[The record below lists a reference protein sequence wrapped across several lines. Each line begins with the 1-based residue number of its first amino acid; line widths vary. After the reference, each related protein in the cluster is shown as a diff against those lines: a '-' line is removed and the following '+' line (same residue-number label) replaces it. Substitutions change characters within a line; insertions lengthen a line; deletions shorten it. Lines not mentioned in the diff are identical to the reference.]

1 MITNE
6 LNERL
11 ITLANTYENE
21 DYFANDP
28 VNFAHAYVDKVDQ
41 EIVGFISSWMAY
53 GNRTQIVRTTRKL
66 LEEISK
72 VSSYDPCMF
81 ITERQWVDMPHAKD
95 EVLYR
100 FYTYGDFYNL
110 CEALYKIYDKHL
122 TMEEAVLASHDK
134 LPPRLKV
141 PATEWVQA
149 VISLFPNVKGVPQ
162 DTKSACKCVCLFLRW
177 MVRCP
182 SPVDLGIW
190 AHIPKRSLL
199 IPLDTHVNR
208 MARQLGLLQ
217 ATKGANMKAVLE
229 LTANCRQIF
238 PDDPTRADY
247 ALFGYGIT
255 HKNYEDTKKITEKA
269 I

>member
-6 LNERL
+6 LKERL
-11 ITLANTYENE
+11 VALADTYENE

-28 VNFAHAYVDKVDQ
+28 VHFAHLYPDKVDQ
-41 EIVGFISSWMAY
+41 EIIGFISSWLAY
-53 GNRTQIVRTTRKL
+53 GNRTQIVRTIRNL
-66 LEEISK
+66 IDEIHK

-100 FYTYGDFYNL
+100 FYKWGDFYDL
-110 CEALYKIYDKHL
+110 CEALHKIYDKHL
-122 TMEEAVLASHDK
+122 TMEEAVLASYDR
-134 LPPRLKV
+134 LPPHLRVL
-141 PATEWVQA
+141 ATDWVHA

-162 DTKSACKCVCLFLRW
+162 DTQSACKRVCLFLRW
-177 MVRCP
+177 MVRSP

-190 AHIPKRSLL
+190 AHVPKRSLL

-217 ATKGANMKAVLE
+217 RAKRANMNAVLE
-229 LTANCRQIF
+229 LTANCRQMF
-238 PDDPTRADY
+238 PDDPTRVDY

-255 HKNYEDTKKITEKA
+255 HKN
-269 I
+269 